1 MCISL
6 ALAQE
11 LTPAVS
17 RKEPSQPA
25 CAATDSGGTAV
36 MPKVSQ
42 KVPNHSATTNTSSAE
57 TTELPEVV
65 VKGRAEDLLG
75 QATTASEGAI
85 GEPDLK
91 DLPLLRRGELLETV
105 PGMVVTQHSG
115 DGKANQ
121 YFLRG
126 FNLDHGTDFA
136 FSVDDVPVNLPSHA
150 HGQGYSDLNF
160 LIPELI
166 DTIDYKKGPFYPE
179 VGDFSA
185 AGAANITLVN
195 TLPYNVLNVQGGMYN
210 FIRTL
215 LAGSFKEGQ
224 GSLLYAFEY
233 NHYDG
238 PWVNPEKSNR
248 YNVLLKYHQE
258 DDTDA
263 FTVTANAYVAPGWN
277 SSDQI
282 PQRAV
287 SQDIISRYG
296 ALDPSDGGR
305 TAKYL
310 LSTDWTHKEDNG
322 TTNLLLYGFYY
333 YMNLYSDFTF
343 FLNDPVHGDQF
354 EQVDRRYVTGG
365 KLTQTLDD
373 EWFGRKVENTFGL
386 QVRNDFLPDSGL
398 NHTEDRHLL
407 NVWVRDHVEEFSSG
421 VFFNNEIHWTDWL
434 KSDIGARADII
445 AADIH
450 SREAGNSGNTTSAI
464 FSPKGSLIFGPWDNT
479 EFYLDGGQ
487 GFHSNDVRGTVIRQD
502 PQLLAQDKVP
512 LLVKTDGAEVGA
524 RTSVVPG
531 LVSTL
536 SFFYLY
542 SSSELTFDGDSGDTE
557 ANGASRRYGV
567 EWANFYKPAPLP
579 WLTLTMDATLV
590 HARYVNNQ
598 EDDGTVVPSVGRYIE
613 NSIPLVI
620 STGATVDLGSGY
632 FGSIDLRYFGSQ
644 PEIVDNSVRQPAA
657 VNVDMK
663 LGYRRDNWEFSVDF
677 LNLLDTK
684 NDDIAYYY
692 ASRLPG
698 EPASGV
704 NDTHFHPAEPFEVR
718 ASFTLHF

>member
-1 MCISL
+1 MCITL

-11 LTPAVS
+11 LTPN
-17 RKEPSQPA
+17 
-25 CAATDSGGTAV
+25 
-36 MPKVSQ
+36 VSQ
-42 KVPNHSATTNTSSAE
+42 KPPGQPAARTNSGETTVTPKITQKAPSPSAATATNSAA

-195 TLPYNVLNVQGGMYN
+195 TLPSNILNVQGGMYN

-215 LAGSFKEGQ
+215 LAGSLKEGQ
-224 GSLLYAFEY
+224 GNLLYAFEY

-248 YNVLLKYHQE
+248 YNVFVKYHQE

-263 FTVTANAYVAPGWN
+263 FNINANAYVAPGWF
-277 SSDQI
+277 STDQI

-287 SQDIISRYG
+287 SQGIISRYG
-296 ALDPSDGGR
+296 AIDPSDGGR
-305 TAKYL
+305 TARYL

-343 FLNDPVHGDQF
+343 FLNDPIHGDQF
-354 EQVDRRYVTGG
+354 EQVDRRYFTGG

-373 EWFGRKVENTFGL
+373 EWFGKKVENTFGL
-386 QVRNDFLPDSGL
+386 QIRNDFLPDSGL

-407 NVWVRDHVEEFSSG
+407 SVYVRDHVEEFSSG
-421 VFFNNEIHWTDWL
+421 VFLNNEIHWTDWL
-434 KSDIGARADII
+434 RSDIGARGDVI
-445 AADIH
+445 AADIN
-450 SREAGNSGNTTSAI
+450 SREAGNSGNTTAAI
-464 FSPKGSLIFGPWDNT
+464 FSPKGTLTFGPWDST
-479 EFYLDGGQ
+479 EFYLDAGQ
-487 GFHSNDVRGTVIRQD
+487 SFHSNDVRGTVIRQD

-524 RTSVVPG
+524 RTSAAEG

-557 ANGASRRYGV
+557 ANGASRRYGA
-567 EWANFYKPAPLP
+567 EWANFYKPPQLP
-579 WLTLTMDATLV
+579 WLTLTADATLV
-590 HARYVNNQ
+590 HARYVSNQ
-598 EDDGTVVPSVGRYIE
+598 VDDGTVVPSVGRYIE

-620 STGATVDLGSGY
+620 STGATADFASGY

-644 PEIVDNSVRQPAA
+644 PIIVDNSVRQPAA

-663 LGYRRDNWEFSVDF
+663 LGYRHDNWELSVDF

-704 NDTHFHPAEPFEVR
+704 NDVHFHPAEPFEVR